1 MNVKCYKLV
10 TGEEVIAKEEQND
23 PKEDFVILRDPVTLI
38 PVPGQNGQYGYGMMP
53 FMPTVDSDRFNIAKR
68 NIIISGDPVVDIL
81 NKYNSM
87 FGSGIQI
94 AKTI

>member
-10 TGEEVIAKEEQND
+10 TGEEVIAKEEQSGD
-23 PKEDFVILRDPVTLI
+23 DFVILKDPVALV

-53 FMPTVDSDRFNIAKR
+53 FMPTVDADRFNIAKR
-68 NIIISGDPVVDIL
+68 NIILSGDPVTDIL

>member
-10 TGEEVIAKEEQND
+10 TGEEVIAKEEQSGD
-23 PKEDFVILRDPVTLI
+23 DFVILKDPVSLV

-53 FMPTVDSDRFNIAKR
+53 FMPTVDADRFNIAKR
-68 NIIISGDPVVDIL
+68 NIIISGDPVTDIL

>member
-10 TGEEVIAKEEQND
+10 TGEEVIAKEEQSGD
-23 PKEDFVILRDPVTLI
+23 DFVILKDPVALV

-53 FMPTVDSDRFNIAKR
+53 FMPTVDADRFNIAKR
-68 NIIISGDPVVDIL
+68 NIIISGEPVTDIL